1 MQVTI
6 FTFNDDLAM
15 DDVYIYW
22 RREMSTAAEAF
33 IIPVLSYSLHAVDS
47 RTGTIH
53 SERVEAHTTSMSEY
67 IQTSSQ

>member
-1 MQVTI
+1 
-6 FTFNDDLAM
+6 
-15 DDVYIYW
+15 
-22 RREMSTAAEAF
+22 MSTAAEAF